1 MLILDTPGLAD
12 PSSPQHIPNMEVIS
26 PLYDLTPAS
35 LITVLVTEVGLIPPG
50 AISTLSGGRGAGAGA
65 AGGVKGRAMGMGMGS

>member
-1 MLILDTPGLAD
+1 
-12 PSSPQHIPNMEVIS
+12 MEVIS

-50 AISTLSGGRGAGAGA
+50 AISTLSGGE
-65 AGGVKGRAMGMGMGS
+65 VMVLVLLEV